1 MTRPKMST
9 KTATVDVPAAPVE
22 QPPILLCIVCEAE
35 FGKGDKKRF
44 WAHVGGEHGLTS
56 EEYEM
61 MDNLMEDGDGGVEED
76 VQGRSEKGE
85 QGKDI

>member
-35 FGKGDKKRF
+35 FRKWDEKRF
-44 WAHVGGEHGLTS
+44 WAHVGGEHGLS
-56 EEYEM
+56 KEEYEKI
-61 MDNLMEDGDGGVEED
+61 DNLDRVEEEEGG
-76 VQGRSEKGE
+76 QGKSEKGE
-85 QGKDI
+85 QGTYATY